1 MSGAE
6 PEIDFHGP
14 FRRFGRRA
22 RLGQGLGSSTGIRAW
37 FGRLGVF
44 VCFFLFERFRG
55 RFGFGVWLP
64 LVVRPPPTCRTRI
77 AAEEEVRMR
86 NQVISNSYRLDSVAG
101 VSMHGEG
108 GGWRGGVL
116 QEVAPVR
123 ARALV
128 LSTFI

>member
-44 VCFFLFERFRG
+44 VFSFLRG
-55 RFGFGVWLP
+55 FKVVLDLVFGFRWSSVLP
-64 LVVRPPPTCRTRI
+64 PR
-77 AAEEEVRMR
+77 
-86 NQVISNSYRLDSVAG
+86 AG
-101 VSMHGEG
+101 PES
-108 GGWRGGVL
+108 R
-116 QEVAPVR
+116 R
-123 ARALV
+123 RRRK
-128 LSTFI
+128 